1 MKVKT
6 NSDDPLP
13 RTGRGILN
21 PHKANLSSGNY
32 RSDCVCHIQSKNY
45 CLSGFPLLAGLQ
57 ISINLSLIY
66 DLVLIL
72 VLFCL
77 SLFFSGIRAAYSA
90 AGALENPWEKKSE
103 ADSLLPSRI
112 EQLTLSLMQRGVT
125 LFALVLAAR
134 LIWIYIQD
142 DNQNIVRWIA
152 IIFLAFWIWLDAIV
166 RYNSARKALEFIP
179 KVAGTTRFLVK
190 ICKPLTQPVM
200 RLGYSFGI
208 MTPEGSEISTESLE
222 AKAESE
228 EETDLLRGL
237 ANFRQTNAKRA
248 MQARLHITAFDIEL
262 NFHELMD
269 KINKSGYSRVP
280 VFRDDLDHIEGI
292 LNVKDLLQHIHLNE
306 HFNWQKLLRP
316 VYFIPESK
324 HLDDLMKDFQNRR
337 VHMAIVVD
345 EYGGTSGL
353 ITLEDIIEEI
363 FGDINDEYDEDDEV
377 NYTKVDENTY
387 VFEGKVL
394 IDDLCRLLDLETDY
408 FDDVRGNSESL
419 AGLLLE
425 LFSRLPRTG
434 EIATHKGITFK
445 VQSADKKRIKKVRV
459 LVDAATSPKKPE

>member
-1 MKVKT
+1 VKEK
-6 NSDDPLP
+6 SDTEDPLP
-13 RTGRGILN
+13 RKRRGTLF
-21 PHKANLSSGNY
+21 PPKA
-32 RSDCVCHIQSKNY
+32 
-45 CLSGFPLLAGLQ
+45 AGLTTGSVSESVAKPSPDYWQ
-57 ISINLSLIY
+57 KAIPLIFGIEIPVDKFLIY
-66 DLVLIL
+66 DLSFVIF
-72 VLFCL
+72 LFAL

-90 AGALENPWEKKSE
+90 AGFMENPWDRKT
-103 ADSLLPSRI
+103 DSDHILPNRI
-112 EQLTLSLMQRGVT
+112 QQLTLSLIQRTVT
-125 LFALVLAAR
+125 LLALLLAAR
-134 LIWIYIQD
+134 LVWFHLRGDEKVVMQW
-142 DNQNIVRWIA
+142 VA
-152 IIFLAFWIWLDAIV
+152 VGLLCLWIWLDAIV
-166 RYNSARKALEFIP
+166 RFNSARKALDFIP
-179 KVAGTTRFLVK
+179 KIAGATRFLVK
-190 ICKPLTQPVM
+190 VCGPLTKPVM
-200 RLGYSFGI
+200 KLGYAFGI
-208 MTPEGSEISTESLE
+208 LNPEGSEISTERLE

-237 ANFRQTNAKRA
+237 ANFRQTNAKKA

-269 KINKSGYSRVP
+269 RINKSGYSRVP
-280 VFRDDLDHIEGI
+280 VFREDLDHVEGI
-292 LNVKDLLQHIHLNE
+292 LNVKDLLPHLHLNE
-306 HFNWQKLLRP
+306 HFNWQKLIRP

-324 HLDDLMKDFQNRR
+324 RLDDLMKDFQSRR

-363 FGDINDEYDEDDEV
+363 FGDINDEYDEDEEV
-377 NYTKVDENTY
+377 NYTQVDENTY

-408 FDDVRGNSESL
+408 FDEVRGNSESL

-434 EIATHKGITFK
+434 EIATHRDITFK

-459 LVDAATSPKKPE
+459 LVL

>member
-1 MKVKT
+1 MKEKKDG
-6 NSDDPLP
+6 DDPLP
-13 RTGRGILN
+13 RTGMGTLH
-21 PHKANLSSGNY
+21 PHRINISSDNYLSDG
-32 RSDCVCHIQSKNY
+32 VCNIQSKNY
-45 CLSGFPLLAGLQ
+45 RISGFPIIAGLQ
-57 ISINLSLIY
+57 ILIDQLLIY
-66 DLVLIL
+66 DLII
-72 VLFCL
+72 VLFLFAL
-77 SLFFSGIRAAYSA
+77 SLFLSGIRAAYSA
-90 AGALENPWEKKSE
+90 AGAFENPWERKTES
-103 ADSLLPSRI
+103 DNLLPNYI
-112 EQLTLSLMQRGVT
+112 QQLTLSLVQRAVT
-125 LFALVLAAR
+125 LLALLLATR
-134 LIWIYIQD
+134 LVWIYLQHD
-142 DNQNIVRWIA
+142 QHQIVQWIA
-152 IIFLAFWIWLDAIV
+152 IAFLLLWIWLDAIV

-179 KVAGTTRFLVK
+179 KIAGMTRLLVT
-190 ICKPLTQPVM
+190 ICKPLAQPVM
-200 RLGYSFGI
+200 KLGYAFGI
-208 MTPEGSEISTESLE
+208 LTPEGSEISTERLE

-237 ANFRQTNAKRA
+237 ANFRQTNAKKA

-262 NFHELMD
+262 DFHELMD

-324 HLDDLMKDFQNRR
+324 RLDDLMKDFQSRR
-337 VHMAIVVD
+337 VHMAVVVD

-363 FGDINDEYDEDDEV
+363 FGDINDEYDEDEEV
-377 NYTKVDENTY
+377 NYTQVDDNTY

-394 IDDLCRLLDLETDY
+394 INDLCRLLNLDTDY

-434 EIATHKGITFK
+434 EIATHRSITFK

-459 LVDAATSPKKPE
+459 LVG

>member
-1 MKVKT
+1 MIEK
-6 NSDDPLP
+6 NEIDDPLP
-13 RTGRGILN
+13 RKRKGSLSFPQTSINAVEERITPTLN
-21 PHKANLSSGNY
+21 KVPSTLFSNKFLL
-32 RSDCVCHIQSKNY
+32 
-45 CLSGFPLLAGLQ
+45 LSGFGW
-57 ISINLSLIY
+57 SINTYLVY
-66 DLVLIL
+66 DLPFVIF
-72 VLFCL
+72 LFAL
-77 SLFFSGIRAAYSA
+77 SLFLSGVRAAYSA
-90 AGALENPWEKKSE
+90 ASLMENPWERKSDAE
-103 ADSLLPSRI
+103 NVLPNRLQ
-112 EQLTLSLMQRGVT
+112 QLTLSLVQRFVT
-125 LFALVLAAR
+125 LLALLLAAR
-134 LIWIYIQD
+134 LSWIEMERIQND
-142 DNQNIVRWIA
+142 SFKWVILIL
-152 IIFLAFWIWLDAIV
+152 LAFWVWTDAIV
-166 RYNSARKALEFIP
+166 RFSAARKALELIP
-179 KVAGTTRFLVK
+179 KISGVTRLLVK
-190 ICKPLTQPVM
+190 ICAPLTKPVM
-200 RLGYSFGI
+200 KMGYAFGVL
-208 MTPEGSEISTESLE
+208 TPEGSEISTERLE

-237 ANFRQTNAKRA
+237 ANFRQTNARKA

-262 NFHELMD
+262 DFHELMD

-280 VFRDDLDHIEGI
+280 VFREDLDHIEGI
-292 LNVKDLLQHIHLNE
+292 LNVKDLLPHIHLDE
-306 HFNWQKLLRP
+306 YFNWQKLLRP

-324 HLDDLMKDFQNRR
+324 RLDDLMKDFQSRR

-377 NYTKVDENTY
+377 NYTQVDENTF

-394 IDDLCRLLDLETDY
+394 INDLCRILNLDSDY

-434 EIATHKGITFK
+434 EIATHRNITFK

-459 LVDAATSPKKPE
+459 LVG

>member
-1 MKVKT
+1 MKEKT
-6 NSDDPLP
+6 DTDDPLS
-13 RTGRGILN
+13 RTITGIFN
-21 PHKANLSSGNY
+21 PPKITTSSG
-32 RSDCVCHIQSKNY
+32 SDLTTNHTYPLRQ
-45 CLSGFPLLAGLQ
+45 LSGIPFIAGLQ
-57 ISINLSLIY
+57 ISLNQLFIY
-66 DLVLIL
+66 DVIL
-72 VLFCL
+72 VLFLFAL

-90 AGALENPWEKKSE
+90 AGALENPWERKSE
-103 ADSLLPSRI
+103 SENLLPNRI
-112 EQLTLSLMQRGVT
+112 QQLTLSLMQRAVT
-125 LFALVLAAR
+125 LLALLLAAR
-134 LIWIYIQD
+134 LVWIYLQED
-142 DNQNIVRWIA
+142 EHHIVRWVA
-152 IIFLAFWIWLDAIV
+152 LGCLLFWIWLDAIV
-166 RYNSARKALEFIP
+166 RYSCARKALEFIP
-179 KVAGTTRFLVK
+179 KIAGMTRFLVK
-190 ICKPLTQPVM
+190 ICKPLAQPVM
-200 RLGYSFGI
+200 KLGYAFGI

-237 ANFRQTNAKRA
+237 ANFRQTNAKKA

-280 VFRDDLDHIEGI
+280 VFRDNLDHIEGV

-306 HFNWQKLLRP
+306 HFNWQKLIRP

-324 HLDDLMKDFQNRR
+324 RLDDLMKDFQNRR

-408 FDDVRGNSESL
+408 FDEVRGNSESL

-434 EIATHKGITFK
+434 EIAAHREITFK

-459 LVDAATSPKKPE
+459 LVG

>member
-1 MKVKT
+1 MT
-6 NSDDPLP
+6 EPADSDDPLS
-13 RTGRGILN
+13 RTRGRTLHNLKKTFISGDYLQMAGFVIPLRSEPVYEVAIVIL
-21 PHKANLSSGNY
+21 LF
-32 RSDCVCHIQSKNY
+32 V
-45 CLSGFPLLAGLQ
+45 
-57 ISINLSLIY
+57 ISLYL
-66 DLVLIL
+66 
-72 VLFCL
+72 
-77 SLFFSGIRAAYSA
+77 SGIRAAYSA
-90 AGALENPWEKKSE
+90 AGALENPWEKKNNSE
-103 ADSLLPSRI
+103 NNLPNRIQQLALSIIQRAVILL
-112 EQLTLSLMQRGVT
+112 
-125 LFALVLAAR
+125 ALLLAAR
-134 LIWIYIQD
+134 LVWRQLLD
-142 DNQNIVRWIA
+142 DNSMYFQWIA
-152 IIFLAFWIWLDAIV
+152 LALLGLWIWLDAV
-166 RYNSARKALEFIP
+166 TRFFCARNAVELIP
-179 KVAGTTRFLVK
+179 KITGLTQFIIK
-190 ICKPLTQPVM
+190 ICEPLTQPIM
-200 RLGYSFGI
+200 RMGYFFGI
-208 MTPEGSEISTESLE
+208 LTPEGSGISTERLE

-237 ANFRQTNAKRA
+237 VNFRLTNAKKA

-262 NFHELMD
+262 DFHELMD

-280 VFRDDLDHIEGI
+280 VYRDDLDHVEGI
-292 LNVKDLLQHIHLNE
+292 LNVKDLLPHLHHNE

-324 HLDDLMKDFQNRR
+324 RLDDLMKEFQNRR

-377 NYTKVDENTY
+377 NYTQVDDNTY

-394 IDDLCRLLDLETDY
+394 IDDLCRLLGLDSEY
-408 FDDVRGNSESL
+408 FDVVRGNSESL

-434 EIATHKGITFK
+434 EIATHRDITFK

-459 LVDAATSPKKPE
+459 LVGATLMKKSE

>member
-1 MKVKT
+1 MKEKT
-6 NSDDPLP
+6 DNEDPLP
-13 RTGRGILN
+13 RKRMGMLYPQKINFLTGNDLSENQYFCKSDNFWVKGIPLI
-21 PHKANLSSGNY
+21 A
-32 RSDCVCHIQSKNY
+32 
-45 CLSGFPLLAGLQ
+45 GFEIP
-57 ISINLSLIY
+57 INKFLVY
-66 DLVLIL
+66 DLSFV
-72 VLFCL
+72 VFLFIL

-90 AGALENPWEKKSE
+90 AGAMENPWERKSDTE
-103 ADSLLPSRI
+103 SLLPNRI
-112 EQLTLSLMQRGVT
+112 QQLTLSLMQRAVT
-125 LFALVLAAR
+125 LLAVLLAAR
-134 LIWIYIQD
+134 LAWIYLQND
-142 DNQNIVRWIA
+142 PHNIVRWTA
-152 IIFLAFWIWLDAIV
+152 LCCLVLWIWLDAIV

-179 KVAGTTRFLVK
+179 RIAGVTRVLVK
-190 ICKPLTQPVM
+190 VCKPLTQPVM
-200 RLGYSFGI
+200 KMGFAFGI
-208 MTPEGSEISTESLE
+208 LTPEGSEISTERLE

-237 ANFRQTNAKRA
+237 ANFRQTNARKA
-248 MQARLHITAFDIEL
+248 MQARLHITAFDIEA

-280 VFRDDLDHIEGI
+280 VFREDLDHIEGI
-292 LNVKDLLQHIHLNE
+292 LNVKDLLPHLHLNE
-306 HFNWQKLLRP
+306 HFNWQKLIRP

-324 HLDDLMKDFQNRR
+324 RLDDLMKDFQSRR

-363 FGDINDEYDEDDEV
+363 FGDINDEYDEDEEV
-377 NYTKVDENTY
+377 NYTQVDENTY

-394 IDDLCRLLDLETDY
+394 INDLCRLLNLETDY
-408 FDDVRGNSESL
+408 FDEVRGNSESL

-434 EIATHKGITFK
+434 EITTHKEITFK

-459 LVDAATSPKKPE
+459 LVS